1 MTYAAKTA
9 AAGGSSEGSG
19 DAQRHP
25 IRFIIFH
32 AKDGRAHFF
41 RSALENPYPLYAELR
56 DQAAAV
62 RLRPLGMYALPRYQ
76 TVRDALQDW
85 QTFSSAQGNTM
96 NEPVNRAIAATTLGS
111 HPLSRA
117 ARALRRGD
125 PV

>member
-85 QTFSSAQGNTM
+85 QTF
-96 NEPVNRAIAATTLGS
+96 
-111 HPLSRA
+111 
-117 ARALRRGD
+117 
-125 PV
+125 